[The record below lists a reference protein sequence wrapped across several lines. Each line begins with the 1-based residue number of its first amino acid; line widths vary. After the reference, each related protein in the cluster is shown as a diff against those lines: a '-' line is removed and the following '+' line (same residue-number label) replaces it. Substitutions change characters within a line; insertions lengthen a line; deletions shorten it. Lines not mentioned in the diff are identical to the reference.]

1 MKLHNRILTKFKPTK
16 KDGINF
22 YSEIQVVRMID
33 MAYEQVKNKEEI
45 SDPIETG
52 QEFYCP
58 ECGYSI
64 YSCRC

>member
-1 MKLHNRILTKFKPTK
+1 MKSQHKIIQKFNPIK
-16 KDGINF
+16 KDGMNF

-33 MAYEQVKNKEEI
+33 MAYEQIKNKEEI

-58 ECGYSI
+58 ECGNSI